1 LVEAVQLALDLLER
15 HTLRAGAQEVVVLAM
30 HDAERESGRDRSSLQ
45 RHAARGFRLLLGR
58 LLDRLAGRELGS
70 RRFLGHAV
78 ILRGP
83 NVRATSYLR
92 RVARNPSDRSTMTF
106 SKRVRIAALFLV
118 LPLAASVVAAG
129 CSQTG
134 ARSTPA
140 PAAAA

>member
-70 RRFLGHAV
+70 RRFLGHAG

-92 RVARNPSDRSTMTF
+92 RVARNPSDRPAMTF
-106 SKRVRIAALFLV
+106 SQRMRVGALLFFVPLGAAL
-118 LPLAASVVAAG
+118 VA
-129 CSQTG
+129 
-134 ARSTPA
+134 
-140 PAAAA
+140 